1 MSDFTSLNQHQKK
14 ALVVQLYEQG
24 KTRRQIAEVVHM
36 GFKDIADVIKKHT
49 GEDNDSGNKPERSKD
64 ALTFELFLQ
73 GKQSVEVAIELD
85 MSADEVEELHVQY
98 WRLSKLDGLETL
110 YHEAKYSLS
119 SILQLF
125 KILKDK
131 RITKDKDI
139 HDLIELA
146 YYGLPNLNARVQN
159 LLDQV
164 KALESEKAALSTE
177 VQRLRNSIYANRE
190 IISRQDEQSRK
201 LDRKLNR
208 LRIMLQNASKDSNY
222 HKVLEIIDQRLN
234 DRRPLLVVAFIAI
247 METLR
252 KNPYGLNLLNGSS
265 SDIENYLVSDSDG
278 KSLVQFAELSLDNLI
293 KHYAK
298 TTACT
303 YP

>member
-49 GEDNDSGNKPERSKD
+49 GEDTESVDKPEKSKD
-64 ALTFELFLQ
+64 ARAFELFLK

-146 YYGLPNLNARVQN
+146 YYGLPNLRNRYEG
-159 LLDQV
+159 LLNQV
-164 KALESEKAALSTE
+164 TALQSEKAALGTE
-177 VQRLRNSIYANRE
+177 NLGLRNSIHTTNE
-190 IISRQDEQSRK
+190 IISRQHEESRN
-201 LDRKLNR
+201 LENKLNR
-208 LRIMLQNASKDSNY
+208 LHILLRNTSKGSDY
-222 HKVLEIIDQRLN
+222 HKLMEIIDQRLN
-234 DRRPLLVVAFIAI
+234 DKKPLLVAAFVAV
-247 METLR
+247 MDTL
-252 KNPYGLNLLNGSS
+252 KKHPYGLNLLNSS
-265 SDIENYLVSDSDG
+265 SADIENYLTTDNDG
-278 KSLVQFAELSLDNLI
+278 KSLSQFAESCYNDLLKSVAEI
-293 KHYAK
+293 IAQYK
-298 TTACT
+298 
-303 YP
+303 